1 MNFNPQNEAIM
12 EEKFSDLLD
21 EFLGARDEFI
31 KETDKQTPSIN
42 ELEFLMGQLQNAKDN
57 MDDFLKRF
65 SVKP

>member
-1 MNFNPQNEAIM
+1 M